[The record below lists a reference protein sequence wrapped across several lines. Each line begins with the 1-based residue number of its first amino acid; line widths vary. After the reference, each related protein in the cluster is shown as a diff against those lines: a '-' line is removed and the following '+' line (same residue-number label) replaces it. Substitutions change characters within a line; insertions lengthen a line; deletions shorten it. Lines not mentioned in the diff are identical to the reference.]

1 MMMAAEAEQQRPGR
15 QGERLK
21 KAEWLTAEGTP
32 TTPVGFREDAG
43 FVALMMKFSLALF
56 FRSSFLRFVVTSQMN
71 WPGKERMIRHGE
83 SC

>member
-21 KAEWLTAEGTP
+21 KAEWLAPEGTT

-43 FVALMMKFSLALF
+43 FVALMMRFSLGFQVCFSTLC
-56 FRSSFLRFVVTSQMN
+56 RGRTRL
-71 WPGKERMIRHGE
+71 PIRRLGVF
-83 SC
+83 

>member
-21 KAEWLTAEGTP
+21 KAEWLAAEGTT

-43 FVALMMKFSLALF
+43 FVALMMRFSLVTGPDCPFAGSASSSGDLG
-56 FRSSFLRFVVTSQMN
+56 RS
-71 WPGKERMIRHGE
+71 G
-83 SC
+83 